1 MADDSPLE
9 AYQLHVWLREIS
21 PMIWRRLLVRSDSS
35 IADLHYSLQ
44 IVFGWSD
51 SHLHRFVIH
60 GKDYGLAYLGG
71 ISFTDNP
78 AQVRLSDFRFRQNA
92 RFRYEYDFGDLWQHE
107 IRLER
112 TVPLNPTKTYPVC
125 VGGARAAPPEDCGGP
140 WAFMTLRQ
148 HYSPWFIA
156 DRLLTL
162 LEGNPQDIDAEEI
175 YSFQLWL
182 NLEYLD
188 RRAINRRLRAYAQG
202 GDRRAWA

>member
-1 MADDSPLE
+1 MADDSPVE

-21 PMIWRRLLVRSDSS
+21 PLIWRHLLVCSDSS

-78 AQVRLSDFRFRQNA
+78 AQVRLSDFRFRHNA

-112 TVPLNPTKTYPVC
+112 TVPVLATVRIRRCSRT
-125 VGGARAAPPEDCGGP
+125 
-140 WAFMTLRQ
+140 
-148 HYSPWFIA
+148 SPWDYA
-156 DRLLTL
+156 
-162 LEGNPQDIDAEEI
+162 A
-175 YSFQLWL
+175 
-182 NLEYLD
+182 
-188 RRAINRRLRAYAQG
+188 RR
-202 GDRRAWA
+202 